1 MIDLDDF
8 WYIVRSQHYT
18 KREME
23 IIYGNLEYVP
33 PKQIDK
39 LWDKAVDKWGD
50 WQAAQHIAKKYDDDG
65 YLRPFAGNGSEVR
78 FEGLSVFGLIHHL
91 HHRGHGEIEVRNS
104 CLII

>member
-33 PKQIDK
+33 PK
-39 LWDKAVDKWGD
+39 
-50 WQAAQHIAKKYDDDG
+50 
-65 YLRPFAGNGSEVR
+65 LRNMMMMDIFAR
-78 FEGLSVFGLIHHL
+78 
-91 HHRGHGEIEVRNS
+91 RNS
-104 CLII
+104 INKNKLLQKNLWQLILFRIVLILTYQYRLLISVCTNP

>member
-39 LWDKAVDKWGD
+39 LWDKAVDKWGA
-50 WQAAQHIAKKYDDDG
+50 WQAAQHIAKK
-65 YLRPFAGNGSEVR
+65 
-78 FEGLSVFGLIHHL
+78 I
-91 HHRGHGEIEVRNS
+91 
-104 CLII
+104 

>member
-50 WQAAQHIAKKYDDDG
+50 WQAAQLPSLAIC
-65 YLRPFAGNGSEVR
+65 LNGFVNDNCWILHLSLFVI
-78 FEGLSVFGLIHHL
+78 FEQRSSVLNLSTKILPQSL
-91 HHRGHGEIEVRNS
+91 HK
-104 CLII
+104 CL